1 MTSNPQTGDETSA
14 DREVQYS
21 QFVALIARHDQA
33 IRRFVRSLLPSREG
47 VDDVV
52 QETALECWK
61 KFSDFSPACSESA
74 DDEFARWA
82 CVIAR
87 FKALSWQRDHARDR
101 LVFREGVIEA
111 LAATAM
117 DGLDQQKSRL
127 QAVESCLRTMP
138 DDQRRLILSVHSPE
152 ESIAMIAAETGQKVR
167 RLYSRINVLRS
178 LLLDCVQ
185 QRLAGDTA
193 HG

>member
-1 MTSNPQTGDETSA
+1 MDHDSNTGQEASA
-14 DREVQYS
+14 DREAQYS

-111 LAATAM
+111 LAAAAM
-117 DGLDQQKSRL
+117 DGLDRL
-127 QAVESCLRTMP
+127 ESERHAIESCLQMMP
-138 DDQRRLILSVHSPE
+138 EDQRRLVLSVHSAG
-152 ESIAMIAAETGQKVR
+152 ESIAMIAAETGQKAR
-167 RLYSRINVLRS
+167 RLYSRINVLRGR
-178 LLLDCVQ
+178 LLDCVQ
-185 QRLAGDTA
+185 QRLAGEVA

>member
-1 MTSNPQTGDETSA
+1 MDHDSNTGQEASA
-14 DREVQYS
+14 GREAQYS

-61 KFSDFSPACSESA
+61 KFSDFSPACSESV
-74 DDEFARWA
+74 DDEFSRWA

-117 DGLDQQKSRL
+117 DGLNQQKSRL
-127 QAVESCLRTMP
+127 RAVESCLRTMP
-138 DDQRRLILSVHSPE
+138 DDQRRLVLSVHSPG
-152 ESIAMIAAETGQKVR
+152 ESVALIAAETGQKAR
-167 RLYSRINVLRS
+167 RLYNRINVLRS

-185 QRLAGDTA
+185 QRLTGDTA

>member
-1 MTSNPQTGDETSA
+1 MNDQPDIDEESPVS
-14 DREVQYS
+14 REAQYS

-61 KFSDFSPACSESA
+61 KFSDFTPACSESA

-111 LAATAM
+111 LAAAAM

-138 DDQRRLILSVHSPE
+138 DDQRRLILSVHSPG
-152 ESIAMIAAETGQKVR
+152 ESIAMIAAETGQKAR

-185 QRLAGDTA
+185 QRLAGEVA
-193 HG
+193 NG

>member
-1 MTSNPQTGDETSA
+1 MNDQPDIDEESPVS
-14 DREVQYS
+14 REAQYS

-74 DDEFARWA
+74 DDEFTRWA

-111 LAATAM
+111 LAAAAM
-117 DGLDQQKSRL
+117 GGLDRQESERR
-127 QAVESCLRTMP
+127 AVENCLQTMP
-138 DDQRRLILSVHSPE
+138 DDQRRLVLSVHSPG
-152 ESIAMIAAETGQKVR
+152 ESVALIAAETGQKAR

-185 QRLAGDTA
+185 QRLAGEVA
-193 HG
+193 NG